1 MHAQYLEVVKTL
13 IQSSPKFS
21 NCRVSI
27 YIEPSISS
35 AIFYINADGYK
46 HIFKAPFGLLES
58 NLTATAL
65 AEIIIDEVK
74 EWGGKVKWSLKNC
87 LQTLTVMHIW
97 ILYQKKGQWL
107 YEGKV
112 IFITS
117 DLHERTIKLVDII
130 RNEFF
135 ITTED

>member
-13 IQSSPKFS
+13 IEITPEFN
-21 NCRVSI
+21 NCRVET

-35 AIFYINADGYK
+35 TIFFIYADGYK

-74 EWGGKVKWSLKNC
+74 EWR
-87 LQTLTVMHIW
+87 
-97 ILYQKKGQWL
+97 
-107 YEGKV
+107 
-112 IFITS
+112 
-117 DLHERTIKLVDII
+117 DKL
-130 RNEFF
+130 NEV
-135 ITTED
+135 

>member
-13 IQSSPKFS
+13 IEITPEFN
-21 NCRVSI
+21 NCRVET

-35 AIFYINADGYK
+35 TIFFIYADGYK

-74 EWGGKVKWSLKNC
+74 EWRDNLKE
-87 LQTLTVMHIW
+87 V
-97 ILYQKKGQWL
+97 
-107 YEGKV
+107 
-112 IFITS
+112 
-117 DLHERTIKLVDII
+117 
-130 RNEFF
+130 
-135 ITTED
+135 